1 MVRDDRVRSHPI
13 HDTCSYDSRMNT
25 HTHTYRERERERE
38 RFMLV
43 RWAIDSLTHFAK
55 Q

>member
-25 HTHTYRERERERE
+25 HTHTYRERERETE
-38 RFMLV
+38 RK
-43 RWAIDSLTHFAK
+43 K
-55 Q
+55 QYVYFYMAEMNE